1 MLWFFLLSYLTLHYC
16 CISFLWCIHASL
28 TLSLCSFA
36 QTFDNVRFI
45 DPVQNGVW
53 GSDNFYCKG
62 VESGVASGN
71 TFPIPPCFA
80 NKTSN
85 WMKTL
90 LYRVPKSQLSSKTG
104 GWLKNVLWTEVWCV
118 CTVKYQYQVYTMKH
132 TNIQRWCIKR
142 YGYIICSFYKIYKI
156 FFLL

>member
-16 CISFLWCIHASL
+16 CISFLWCIHASR

-85 WMKTL
+85 WMKTF
-90 LYRVPKSQLSSKTG
+90 YYTG
-104 GWLKNVLWTEVWCV
+104 CPSRNCLVRLRGLKITRGTEVHHE
-118 CTVKYQYQVYTMKH
+118 TYLG
-132 TNIQRWCIKR
+132 TNIKKDCYILHSCILYTVMYNKV
-142 YGYIICSFYKIYKI
+142 
-156 FFLL
+156 

>member
-1 MLWFFLLSYLTLHYC
+1 
-16 CISFLWCIHASL
+16 
-28 TLSLCSFA
+28 
-36 QTFDNVRFI
+36 
-45 DPVQNGVW
+45 
-53 GSDNFYCKG
+53 
-62 VESGVASGN
+62 
-71 TFPIPPCFA
+71 
-80 NKTSN
+80 
-85 WMKTL
+85 MKTL

-156 FFLL
+156 FFFINYKKLKNVCTRYRMCVCVYTATSSISFLVRILWIFNTFLNAQFTQQFRFRFPICFFSLLCRHVYCGCLGIFF

>member
-90 LYRVPKSQLSSKTG
+90 LYRVPKSQLSSKTAG
-104 GWLKNVLWTEVWCV
+104 VKNYQRYRGTPWNIPGY
-118 CTVKYQYQVYTMKH
+118 KYQE
-132 TNIQRWCIKR
+132 R
-142 YGYIICSFYKIYKI
+142 
-156 FFLL
+156 LLYFTQLYYNNV